1 MENKKGVLKKS
12 VICGIIVC
20 LILLT
25 GWLLKGDGLTKH
37 AIELTQLKNNIHR
50 QMMGYIIK
58 TENDK
63 VIVIDGGT
71 TEDAQNLERNIME
84 LGGKVDGWF
93 LTHVHDD
100 HVGAFT
106 QIVANTE
113 IEINHIYVSL
123 NEKQW
128 YQTYEPERAEFSN
141 QFIELLEREELKEKV
156 KQVKLNEKIKID
168 GIKVEV
174 LGVKNPEI
182 TENAGNEQSMVVKFQ
197 LGETSLLILGD
208 TGEKSSE
215 KLLMT
220 QREKLK
226 SDIVQVS
233 HHGQAGATKELYEQI
248 RPTTCLWPTPDYL
261 WNNDNGTGENTGTWK
276 TFETRGWMEELE
288 VKEHLIEKDG
298 DITIQLK

>member
-1 MENKKGVLKKS
+1 VENKKGVLKKS

-208 TGEKSSE
+208 T
-215 KLLMT
+215 
-220 QREKLK
+220 
-226 SDIVQVS
+226 
-233 HHGQAGATKELYEQI
+233 
-248 RPTTCLWPTPDYL
+248 C
-261 WNNDNGTGENTGTWK
+261 
-276 TFETRGWMEELE
+276 
-288 VKEHLIEKDG
+288 
-298 DITIQLK
+298 